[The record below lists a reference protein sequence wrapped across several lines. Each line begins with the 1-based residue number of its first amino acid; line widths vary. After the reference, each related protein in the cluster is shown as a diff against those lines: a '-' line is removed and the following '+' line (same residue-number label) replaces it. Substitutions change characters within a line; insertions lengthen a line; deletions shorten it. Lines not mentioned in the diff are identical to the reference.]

1 MLSWIEALR
10 QSVRNTIIGE
20 SSFKNSTGIFNKKV
34 KGIGFQEFFDLFII
48 ECGSVGEMWDGFSR
62 INDLGIDCNVIRFW
76 NGERNVDMV
85 DGIKV

>member
-1 MLSWIEALR
+1 M
-10 QSVRNTIIGE
+10 
-20 SSFKNSTGIFNKKV
+20 NKKV
-34 KGIGFQEFFDLFII
+34 KGIGFQGLFDLFII

-62 INDLGIDCNVIRFW
+62 INGLGIDCNAIRFW